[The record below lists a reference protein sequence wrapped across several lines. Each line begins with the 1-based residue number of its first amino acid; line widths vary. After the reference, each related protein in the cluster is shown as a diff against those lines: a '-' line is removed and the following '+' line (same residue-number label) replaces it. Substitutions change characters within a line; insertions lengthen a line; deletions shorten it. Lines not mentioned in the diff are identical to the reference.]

1 VDAAELRVGIIGAG
15 WIAATHRDTLERTEG
30 ARLVATAD
38 PVPGRAG
45 YTDWRTMLD
54 RERLDAVLVC
64 TPPSHHR
71 EPAVAAADRGL
82 AVYLEKPVAASLD
95 DADAIAAAVSVAGVV
110 CAVGYQY
117 RVLRLPDGPPP
128 RVLLGRGLSEPEPA
142 AAARPW
148 FGDPTQGGSQVLE
161 RASHLI
167 DLERALAGEVVQVA
181 GFEHGGIASLGL
193 AFASGALGTVVVG
206 AAVAGG
212 AVGDG
217 PMAGGTGAG
226 GAPWALE
233 LVGDA
238 GLVAVDLDPDPP
250 PLRTSLERFLAAV
263 RAGEPTAVACPV
275 AEGVA
280 TLEVTLACELAVQS
294 GSMVALGGG
303 RLARNS

>member
-1 VDAAELRVGIIGAG
+1 VGTDELRVGIVGAG
-15 WIAATHRDTLERTEG
+15 WIAATHRDTVERTAG

-71 EPAVAAADRGL
+71 EPAVAAARQGL
-82 AVYLEKPVAASLD
+82 AVYLEKPVASSLD
-95 DADAIAAAVSVAGVV
+95 DADEIAAAVSAAGVV

-117 RVLRLPDGPPP
+117 RVLPLPDGRPP

-142 AAARPW
+142 ATSRPW
-148 FGDPTQGGSQVLE
+148 FGDPAQGGSQILE

-181 GFEHGGIASLGL
+181 GFEHGGITSLGL

-206 AAVAGG
+206 GVPGG
-212 AVGDG
+212 PGWSLD
-217 PMAGGTGAG
+217 
-226 GAPWALE
+226 
-233 LVGDA
+233 LVGDT
-238 GLVAVDLDPDPP
+238 GTVAVDLDPDPP
-250 PLRTSLERFLAAV
+250 PLRSSLERFLAA
-263 RAGEPTAVACPV
+263 AGAGDPTAVACPV

-303 RLARNS
+303 RRVRNS